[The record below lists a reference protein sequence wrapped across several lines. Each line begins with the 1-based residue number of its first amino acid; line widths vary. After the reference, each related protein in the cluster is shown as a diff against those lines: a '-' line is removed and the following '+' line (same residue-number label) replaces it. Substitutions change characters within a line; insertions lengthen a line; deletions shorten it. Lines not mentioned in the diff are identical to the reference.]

1 MKKNVTCSYSGNP
14 TSSTLLC
21 ELWCDVQKFS
31 GVLCVTCPYK
41 DDLEAVK
48 ACELWEELVVL
59 QNTHIPGTGNL
70 TLDDTS
76 SGEPS
81 SGDPSSGDPSLEDQG
96 SEGTSFGET
105 TSKKN
110 VTCFHKKNPS
120 SADLLCELWCGV
132 QEYSGVTCVSCP
144 YISDPEAVQACE
156 LWEEL
161 LMLQNTNLSE
171 SEGQNSED
179 PSLGEQSPED
189 PTSGSS
195 SSGDPTTAIV
205 SPGDPSSTNS
215 TKKNVTCSHINNPTS
230 SELLCELWC
239 GVQEYSGLNC
249 VICPYIKDPEA
260 VKACELWEEL
270 LMLQNSEITISG
282 DPDLDSPN
290 SVDTSSDDQGLGIIG
305 SDDSSSGE
313 NTPKKNVTCS
323 YSKNPT
329 SSAILCELW
338 CGVQEFS
345 GNTCI
350 TCPYTDDP
358 EAVKACDIWEDL
370 VMLENLEE
378 PESTTSGDQS
388 TGDPNLEDF
397 ISGVSTVKKNVT
409 CSHSD
414 NPTSASLLC
423 DLWCG
428 VQLFNGTNCVTCP
441 YTSDPEAEK
450 ACDLWEEFLMLHNL
464 KESENTTTG
473 DPSSGDPSSG
483 DPSSGDP
490 SSGDPSSGDPSS
502 EDPSSGDPSSGDPS
516 SGDPSSED
524 PGSGDPSSGD
534 PSSGDSNSGDSNS
547 EDIAIKKNVTC
558 SYSDNPTSAALLCD
572 LWCGIQELNGINC
585 VTCPYN
591 DIPEAVK
598 ACELWEELV
607 MKESM
612 EETSPAS
619 TGTEDQNTVDP
630 NTGNTT
636 TATAQL
642 VSCPYTDSP
651 ESGPLLCKLFCEV
664 QAHIGSQCCPDQ
676 YVGDPEEQELCAL
689 WQELQELG
697 GQVTSTPAPLKPIQ
711 CLHMDNPTSSEALC
725 ELWCAVQEHSGD
737 MCLVCPE
744 EYVED
749 PASEQLCSLWSE
761 AEMLEHSQESGV
773 SPAPPPGSDVTCPY
787 RFVSVQT

>member
-1 MKKNVTCSYSGNP
+1 MLENTNLS
-14 TSSTLLC
+14 TS
-21 ELWCDVQKFS
+21 
-31 GVLCVTCPYK
+31 
-41 DDLEAVK
+41 DD
-48 ACELWEELVVL
+48 
-59 QNTHIPGTGNL
+59 QNSEN
-70 TLDDTS
+70 TS
-76 SGEPS
+76 EGGQS
-81 SGDPSSGDPSLEDQG
+81 SGDPNAED
-96 SEGTSFGET
+96 
-105 TSKKN
+105 
-110 VTCFHKKNPS
+110 
-120 SADLLCELWCGV
+120 
-132 QEYSGVTCVSCP
+132 
-144 YISDPEAVQACE
+144 
-156 LWEEL
+156 
-161 LMLQNTNLSE
+161 
-171 SEGQNSED
+171 
-179 PSLGEQSPED
+179 
-189 PTSGSS
+189 S
-195 SSGDPTTAIV
+195 SSGDPNTE
-205 SPGDPSSTNS
+205 DSSQGEP
-215 TKKNVTCSHINNPTS
+215 KKNVTCSHIKNPTS

-239 GVQEYSGLNC
+239 DVKEYSGLTC

-270 LMLQNSEITISG
+270 LMLQNPETPISG
-282 DPDLDSPN
+282 DPDLDNPN
-290 SVDTSSDDQGLGIIG
+290 SVDTSSDEQELGVIG
-305 SDDSSSGE
+305 TGESSSGD
-313 NTPKKNVTCS
+313 NTPQKNVTCS

-338 CGVQEFS
+338 CSVQEFS

-358 EAVKACDIWEDL
+358 EAVKACDLWEDL
-370 VMLENLEE
+370 VVLENLEE
-378 PESTTSGDQS
+378 PASTTSEDQS
-388 TGDPNLEDF
+388 TGDPNLEDS

-409 CSHSD
+409 CSYSD
-414 NPTSASLLC
+414 NLTSASLLC

-428 VQLFNGTNCVTCP
+428 IQLFNGINCVTCP
-441 YTSDPEAEK
+441 YISDPEAEK
-450 ACDLWEEFLMLHNL
+450 ACDLWEVFLMLQNS
-464 KESENTTTG
+464 KEPVNTTTGDPSSGEPSSG

-502 EDPSSGDPSSGDPS
+502 GDSSLGDP
-516 SGDPSSED
+516 
-524 PGSGDPSSGD
+524 
-534 PSSGDSNSGDSNS
+534 NS
-547 EDIAIKKNVTC
+547 EDIVIKKNVTC
-558 SYSDNPTSAALLCD
+558 SYSDNPTSAALLCE

-585 VTCPYN
+585 VTCPYS
-591 DIPEAVK
+591 DIPEAVR

-607 MKESM
+607 MNESL

-619 TGTEDQNTVDP
+619 TNTEDQDTVDP

-676 YVGDPEEQELCAL
+676 YMGDPEEQALCSL

-697 GQVTSTPAPLKPIQ
+697 GQVTSTPAPLKPVQ

-761 AEMLEHSQESGV
+761 AEILEHSQESGA
-773 SPAPPPGSDVTCPY
+773 SPATPPGSDVTCPY
-787 RFVSVQT
+787 RSVSVQT